1 MYVKEQMMKRTQ
13 EEAAQTR
20 QSLLDAAL
28 TTFSRQGF
36 AATRLEDVAE
46 AAGVTRGAIYHHFG
60 SKADLF
66 LALIEDASARGSTV
80 IGDAIAQGGSFV
92 DITRRVL
99 EHALSLLEDDHR
111 FREISALSLFNAG
124 GSPELEPFVRLRREQ
139 ARSQVEQIAQFF
151 QAGIEQGVLR
161 DDQPPEAMARAFLG
175 LQNGLAMLWLSNPG
189 LFSIK
194 KDASRFADIFLSGI
208 TAGEPAGEG

>member
-1 MYVKEQMMKRTQ
+1 MKRTP

-60 SKADLF
+60 GKAELF
-66 LALIEDASARGSTV
+66 LALIEDASTRGSSV
-80 IGDAIAQGGSFV
+80 IGDAIAQGGSFTA
-92 DITRRVL
+92 ITRRVL
-99 EHALSLLEDDHR
+99 EHSLTLLEDDHR
-111 FREISALSLFNAG
+111 FREITALSLFNAG
-124 GSPELEPFVRLRREQ
+124 GSPELE
-139 ARSQVEQIAQFF
+139 QVEQITGFF
-151 QAGIEQGVLR
+151 QAGIEQGALR
-161 DDQPPEAMARAFLG
+161 DDLPAEAMARSLLG

-194 KDASRFADIFLSGI
+194 NEAGRFAEIFLSGI
-208 TAGEPAGEG
+208 AKGNSGGGG

>member
-1 MYVKEQMMKRTQ
+1 MMKRTQ

-80 IGDAIAQGGSFV
+80 ISDAIAQGGSFV
-92 DITRRVL
+92 TITRRVL
-99 EHALSLLEDDHR
+99 ERALSLLEDDHR
-111 FREISALSLFNAG
+111 FREITALSLFNAG
-124 GSPELEPFVRLRREQ
+124 GLPELEPFVRLRHRQ

-151 QAGIEQGVLR
+151 QAGIAQGVLR
-161 DDQPPEAMARAFLG
+161 GDLPPEVMARAFLG
-175 LQNGLAMLWLSNPG
+175 LQNGLAMLWLSNPS

-194 KDASRFADIFLSGI
+194 KDASRFAEVFLSGI
-208 TAGEPAGEG
+208 TADHAAGDPSGEG